1 MAMTEDLISTR
12 RIYRRLY
19 GNWPVSMIILH
30 LLMIDEE
37 LTKMGSDDMLEA
49 RQLIDEKLPQ
59 WR

>member
-1 MAMTEDLISTR
+1 
-12 RIYRRLY
+12 
-19 GNWPVSMIILH
+19 
-30 LLMIDEE
+30 MIDEE